1 MMKWNILTAYMKT
14 TQKLY
19 YGWVV
24 VAVTS
29 IVLLVSFGIRSS
41 PSVFMVSL
49 ESDLG
54 WSRSAI
60 SVAVSLGL
68 IILGITSPYGGMLVG
83 RFGPKRMTVIALLM
97 MGVTLLLSSQMNQL
111 WQLNVMWGGFLG
123 LSGGLAGS
131 VLSATVSNRWFVK
144 NRGLVTGI
152 FGAATSAGQLV
163 FVPVLT
169 AMLLSFGWRNS
180 TAAMGVFILLVLIP
194 VIFLFKD
201 DPADVGLLPL
211 GATAPISKS
220 QAGAETGLMA
230 RAVRSPDFWLLCVS
244 FFICGATTNGII
256 GTHLIPYAIDCGIPQ
271 GTAAGVVALLGS
283 MNFVGTLASGWL
295 TDRYDPR
302 KLLFFYYGFRGLS
315 LFLWPFVTDPL
326 GLSVF
331 AVIFGLDYISTVPPT
346 IAIAADTFGRRNAG
360 IIYGWAFCAHSL
372 GAALSAYLGGVTRDM
387 LGNYV
392 PAFVAAGILGICA
405 AVLVMRITRHAP
417 PKPLVAV
424 S

>member
-49 ESDLG
+49 ESDMG

-194 VIFLFKD
+194 VVFLFKD

-315 LFLWPFVTDPL
+315 LFLLPFVTDPL

>member
-180 TAAMGVFILLVLIP
+180 TAAMGVFILIVLIP

-315 LFLWPFVTDPL
+315 LFLLPFVTDPL

-331 AVIFGLDYISTVPPT
+331 AIIFGLDYISTVPPT

-387 LGNYV
+387 LGNYG

>member
-180 TAAMGVFILLVLIP
+180 TAAMGVFILIVLIP

-230 RAVRSPDFWLLCVS
+230 RSVRSPDFWLLCVS

-315 LFLWPFVTDPL
+315 LFLLPFVTDPL

-387 LGNYV
+387 LGNYG